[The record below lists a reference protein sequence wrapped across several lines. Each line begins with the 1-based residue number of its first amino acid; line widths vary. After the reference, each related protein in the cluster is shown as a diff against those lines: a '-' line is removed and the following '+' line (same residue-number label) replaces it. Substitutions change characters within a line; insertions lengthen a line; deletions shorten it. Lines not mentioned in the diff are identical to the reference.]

1 VQDSLIEPAGSHEP
15 QLTKTPKKAAIS
27 AWIGSALEYYDF
39 FIYGT
44 AAALIFPK
52 IFFPSGNSAAAT
64 IASLATF
71 GVAYVAR
78 PIGSFIMGHVGDKY
92 GRKNVMVI
100 TLFGMGLATF
110 LIGVLPTYEQIGF
123 AAPLLLLILRLC
135 QGLAVSGEQSGA
147 TSMTLEHAPANRRAF
162 FSSFTLA
169 GTQGGSILATAIFIP
184 IAAMAPDSLL
194 SWGWRIPFLLSAV
207 VMVVG
212 WWIRRTLHE
221 TPAFE
226 EEEVHHVVPKAP
238 LKVLFR
244 NYTADVLKVMLC
256 ALVSVVGTIFGIYT
270 LTYGVNT
277 MGLSRTSL
285 LWMQILANV
294 VALGAI
300 PLWALVG
307 DRIGRKP
314 VFFIGAL
321 GTAALVWP
329 FIWAISEKNL
339 PLVFV
344 IGILLSGVVYS
355 AYGGVGFALFS
366 EQFDTKV
373 RMSGMAIG
381 TQFGFAIG
389 GFAPTIAALLAGPT
403 LENWV
408 PVAIFGC
415 VAAVIASF
423 SALTMRETYKV
434 HMNDLGKPRKAA
446 KSAVSV

>member
-1 VQDSLIEPAGSHEP
+1 
-15 QLTKTPKKAAIS
+15 
-27 AWIGSALEYYDF
+27 
-39 FIYGT
+39 
-44 AAALIFPK
+44 
-52 IFFPSGNSAAAT
+52 
-64 IASLATF
+64 
-71 GVAYVAR
+71 
-78 PIGSFIMGHVGDKY
+78 
-92 GRKNVMVI
+92 
-100 TLFGMGLATF
+100 
-110 LIGVLPTYEQIGF
+110 
-123 AAPLLLLILRLC
+123 
-135 QGLAVSGEQSGA
+135 
-147 TSMTLEHAPANRRAF
+147 MTLEHAPANRRAF

-238 LKVLFR
+238 LKALFR

-373 RMSGMAIG
+373 RMSGMAVG

-415 VAAVIASF
+415 VAAVIASI
-423 SALTMRETYKV
+423 SALTMRETYQV

-446 KSAVSV
+446 RSTVSV

>member
-1 VQDSLIEPAGSHEP
+1 VQDSLIEPAGSNEP

-238 LKVLFR
+238 LKALFR

-373 RMSGMAIG
+373 RMSGMAVG

-415 VAAVIASF
+415 VAAVIASI
-423 SALTMRETYKV
+423 SALTMRETYQV

-446 KSAVSV
+446 RSTVSV